1 MGLLKFKPEQKKQ
14 LFLLPPSIEEFI
26 AENHLARVID
36 GIVEKL
42 DCRSIEEQYS
52 FLGQKSYSP
61 KMIIKL
67 WIYSYCTGVFSGR
80 KIDVKCETDTA
91 YMFLAGMYRP
101 DFRTINDFRK
111 DNIDFF
117 NKIFLDVLQICRQLG
132 MAQVGTI
139 AIDGTKIRANA
150 SAKRSKDKAGYE
162 QWKSNIE
169 KNLEQLH
176 KQADE
181 INAQEDKQL
190 GKKRGDELIRKIRSK
205 ENLKQKIEKVLKEF
219 ENSGRNTKE
228 KINLTDEDAKMM
240 KSKGRIDTNYNCQ
253 GGVSMDGVI
262 VAQYVETIANDKEQ
276 LLPLVRQV
284 ESNINEKP
292 ENILADSGYA
302 SYDSYEKI
310 AAQNIVAYMPDQ
322 EYENREEKQKDLFD
336 RNNFHY
342 DAEKDHYICPHGKA
356 LRYANDYIVEERKQK
371 SRVYTCKECTAC
383 PLKSQCTKSNQR
395 SIYRE
400 YREPLREQA
409 RQRLDSPDG
418 KKIYNQR
425 MYTIEPI
432 WGNIKFN
439 HKFQMFSLKGK
450 HKVTG
455 EFSLMCTANNIL
467 KIYQQKTKKEA
478 A

>member
-190 GKKRGDELIRKIRSK
+190 EKKRGDELIRKIRGK

-450 HKVTG
+450 HK
-455 EFSLMCTANNIL
+455 EQESSA
-467 KIYQQKTKKEA
+467 
-478 A
+478 

>member
-1 MGLLKFKPEQKKQ
+1 M
-14 LFLLPPSIEEFI
+14 
-26 AENHLARVID
+26 V
-36 GIVEKL
+36 
-42 DCRSIEEQYS
+42 
-52 FLGQKSYSP
+52 QKSGPMHRP
-61 KMIIKL
+61 KEAKTRQAMSNGNQTLKKILSNYTSRRMKSMHRKTNN
-67 WIYSYCTGVFSGR
+67 WGR
-80 KIDVKCETDTA
+80 K
-91 YMFLAGMYRP
+91 G
-101 DFRTINDFRK
+101 
-111 DNIDFF
+111 
-117 NKIFLDVLQICRQLG
+117 
-132 MAQVGTI
+132 
-139 AIDGTKIRANA
+139 
-150 SAKRSKDKAGYE
+150 
-162 QWKSNIE
+162 
-169 KNLEQLH
+169 
-176 KQADE
+176 
-181 INAQEDKQL
+181 
-190 GKKRGDELIRKIRSK
+190 GDELIRKIRSK

-240 KSKGRIDTNYNCQ
+240 KSKARIDTNYNCQ

-262 VAQYVETIANDKEQ
+262 VAQYVETIDNDKEQ

-455 EFSLMCTANNIL
+455 EFSLICTANNIL
-467 KIYQQKTKKEA
+467 KIYQQKTK
-478 A
+478 

>member
-1 MGLLKFKPEQKKQ
+1 M
-14 LFLLPPSIEEFI
+14 
-26 AENHLARVID
+26 
-36 GIVEKL
+36 
-42 DCRSIEEQYS
+42 
-52 FLGQKSYSP
+52 
-61 KMIIKL
+61 
-67 WIYSYCTGVFSGR
+67 
-80 KIDVKCETDTA
+80 
-91 YMFLAGMYRP
+91 
-101 DFRTINDFRK
+101 
-111 DNIDFF
+111 
-117 NKIFLDVLQICRQLG
+117 
-132 MAQVGTI
+132 
-139 AIDGTKIRANA
+139 KIR
-150 SAKRSKDKAGYE
+150 G
-162 QWKSNIE
+162 
-169 KNLEQLH
+169 
-176 KQADE
+176 
-181 INAQEDKQL
+181 
-190 GKKRGDELIRKIRSK
+190 K